1 MVWVGDVLICVQVIG
16 IDIFEVNWNLVFID
30 GVCVDLVFNLEI
42 EIGEIVGVGYVSVI
56 GCFDDE

>member
-1 MVWVGDVLICVQVIG
+1 M
-16 IDIFEVNWNLVFID
+16 FID